1 MGDIP
6 KPEGIPERTDDY
18 KLPYSSTESPCFYDF
33 IFKHEQTIQE
43 FANNNHEKGNH
54 APINTKKES
63 KVNNSNEIQ
72 ESYLPSFNEL
82 IPRKLF

>member
-6 KPEGIPERTDDY
+6 KPEGIPKQTHDY
-18 KLPYSSTESPCFYDF
+18 NLELSPSYAQHCLE
-33 IFKHEQTIQE
+33 EQTIQD

-63 KVNNSNEIQ
+63 KVNNSNDIE
-72 ESYLPSFNEL
+72 ESYLPSFKKRL
-82 IPRKLF
+82 VSKKLF